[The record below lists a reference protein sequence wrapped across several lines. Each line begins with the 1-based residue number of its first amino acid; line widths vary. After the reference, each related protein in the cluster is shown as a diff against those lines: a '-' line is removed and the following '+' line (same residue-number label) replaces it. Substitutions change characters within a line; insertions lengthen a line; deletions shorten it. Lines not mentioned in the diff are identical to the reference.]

1 MPVRRPGSPIPAAP
15 SSGGTVTI
23 RDVELVRAGTW
34 DAITGRVTITPDELD
49 DIVAAAADPEVD
61 AAPIKIGHLGAWAN
75 LGDSAPALGWVANV
89 RRTADD
95 RVVGD
100 LVDVPQRLAAIL
112 PKAFRRR
119 SVEMLANVR
128 TVGGKVY
135 KLALTGLALLG
146 VAPPAVKGLADLLAL
161 YDAPERPVAAGDHPA
176 TAELVELPVVEGDID
191 AELAG
196 VIAAAS
202 TALAGSVTAGEATQ
216 ASADA
221 ILDRIFATAGIA
233 DATIPPPEADPGN
246 TSPNDPSRRAPM
258 PLDEARIRELLG
270 VEADAD
276 VEATITDLRTR
287 AEATAAGDAGTG
299 GAAGDGTPAGGTPAA
314 GTPGAEGGAGTGT
327 PATGTPTPAAPP
339 TPAEVAERIA
349 AAGATVD
356 ADGTVRLSAGSFAS
370 LLDGVAL
377 GQTAAATLAQQERD
391 RALDEAIRNGRITP
405 DERPHFAAQF
415 AERAPAELVT
425 FLGGLA
431 QRFPVVELGA
441 ATASTDIAD
450 EAWDSFMAD
459 TFGPELSNAGGQ

>member
-1 MPVRRPGSPIPAAP
+1 MPTRRPGSPIPAAP
-15 SSGGTVTI
+15 STAGVVTVPN
-23 RDVELVRAGTW
+23 VELVRAGTW
-34 DAITGRVTITPDELD
+34 DAITGRITITPEELD

-61 AAPIKIGHLGAWAN
+61 AAVVKIGHLGAWAD

-89 RRTADD
+89 RRSGDT
-95 RVVGD
+95 VVGD
-100 LVDVPQRLAAIL
+100 LVDVPQRLAAVL

-161 YDAPERPVAAGDHPA
+161 YDAPERPIAAADRTA
-176 TAELVELPVVEGDID
+176 TAGLVELPVVEGDVD

-196 VIAAAS
+196 VVAAAS

-216 ASADA
+216 EAADA
-221 ILDRIFATAGIA
+221 ILDRIFATAGIP
-233 DATIPPPEADPGN
+233 DATIPPSGANPSDTPAD
-246 TSPNDPSRRAPM
+246 DPTRGDPM
-258 PLDEARIRELLG
+258 PLDEARVRELLG
-270 VEADAD
+270 IEADAD

-287 AEATAAGDAGTG
+287 AEAAAAGGEGGEGNEGGAGAGDAGNEG
-299 GAAGDGTPAGGTPAA
+299 G
-314 GTPGAEGGAGTGT
+314 EGAGTGT
-327 PATGTPTPAAPP
+327 PATPAAPP
-339 TPAEVAERIA
+339 TPEEVANRIA

-391 RALDEAIRNGRITP
+391 RALDDAIRLGRITP
-405 DERPHFAAQF
+405 DERAHFATEYAQ
-415 AERAPAELVT
+415 RPPAELVR

-431 QRFPVVELGA
+431 QRFPVVELGDVHA
-441 ATASTDIAD
+441 LTDAAD
-450 EAWDSFMAD
+450 EAWDGFMSSV
-459 TFGPELSNAGGQ
+459 FGNELSTAGGQ

>member
-15 SSGGTVTI
+15 SSAGTVTI

-34 DAITGRVTITPDELD
+34 DAITGRVTITPEELD

-89 RRTADD
+89 RRTDDD

-176 TAELVELPVVEGDID
+176 AGELVELPVVEGDID

-221 ILDRIFATAGIA
+221 ILDRIFATAGVA
-233 DATIPPPEADPGN
+233 DATIPPPDANPGN

-287 AEATAAGDAGTG
+287 AEQA
-299 GAAGDGTPAGGTPAA
+299 PADPPDPNAPPADPNA
-314 GTPGAEGGAGTGT
+314 P
-327 PATGTPTPAAPP
+327 PADPAAPP
-339 TPAEVAERIA
+339 APATPPAPPAPQEVADRIA

-356 ADGTVRLSAGSFAS
+356 PDGTVRLSAGSFAS

-391 RALDEAIRNGRITP
+391 RALDDAIRNGRITP

-415 AERAPAELVT
+415 AERPPAELVT

-441 ATASTDIAD
+441 ATASTDVAD

>member
-1 MPVRRPGSPIPAAP
+1 MPVRRPGSPVRPA
-15 SSGGTVTI
+15 SSPAGTVTI

-61 AAPIKIGHLGAWAN
+61 AAPIKIGHLGAWAD

-89 RRTADD
+89 RRTDD
-95 RVVGD
+95 NRVVGD

-176 TAELVELPVVEGDID
+176 AGELVELPVVEGDID

-221 ILDRIFATAGIA
+221 ILDRIFATAGVA
-233 DATIPPPEADPGN
+233 DATIPPPDANPGN

-287 AEATAAGDAGTG
+287 AEQA
-299 GAAGDGTPAGGTPAA
+299 PADPPDPNAPPADPNA
-314 GTPGAEGGAGTGT
+314 P
-327 PATGTPTPAAPP
+327 PADPAAPP
-339 TPAEVAERIA
+339 APATPPAPPAPQEVADRIA

-356 ADGTVRLSAGSFAS
+356 PDGTVRLSAGSFAS

-391 RALDEAIRNGRITP
+391 RALDDAIRNGRITP

-415 AERAPAELVT
+415 AERPPAELVT

-441 ATASTDIAD
+441 ATASTDVAD

>member
-1 MPVRRPGSPIPAAP
+1 MPVRRPGSPVRPA
-15 SSGGTVTI
+15 SSPAGTVTI

-89 RRTADD
+89 RRTDDD

-161 YDAPERPVAAGDHPA
+161 YDAPERPIAAGDHPA
-176 TAELVELPVVEGDID
+176 AGELVELPVVEGDID

-221 ILDRIFATAGIA
+221 ILDRIFATAGVA
-233 DATIPPPEADPGN
+233 DATIPPPDANPGN

-287 AEATAAGDAGTG
+287 AEQA
-299 GAAGDGTPAGGTPAA
+299 PADPPDPNAPPADPNA
-314 GTPGAEGGAGTGT
+314 P
-327 PATGTPTPAAPP
+327 PADPAAPP
-339 TPAEVAERIA
+339 APATPPAPPAPQEVADRIA

-356 ADGTVRLSAGSFAS
+356 PDGTVRLSAGSFAS

-391 RALDEAIRNGRITP
+391 RALDDAIRNGRITP

-415 AERAPAELVT
+415 AERPPAELVT

-441 ATASTDIAD
+441 ATASTDVAD